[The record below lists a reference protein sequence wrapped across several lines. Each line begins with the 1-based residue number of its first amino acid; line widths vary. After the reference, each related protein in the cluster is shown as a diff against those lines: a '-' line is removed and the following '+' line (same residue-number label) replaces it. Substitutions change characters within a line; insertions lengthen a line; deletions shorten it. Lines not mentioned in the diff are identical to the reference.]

1 MDNDMIAAL
10 DAFKATQG
18 ENWKESLSRCW
29 MNASYPSGLPDEHKA
44 ALQRLRNQHGP
55 KWLAQQ

>member
-1 MDNDMIAAL
+1 MDNDMVAAL
-10 DAFKATQG
+10 EAFKATQG
-18 ENWKESLSRCW
+18 ESWKGGLSRCW
-29 MNASYPSGLPDEHKA
+29 LNATYPSSLSDEHKA